1 MESQNVINN
10 SYNAR
15 LDRFSDRVVRGEI
28 LSGSGDILAMTNV
41 AQDGSESRYYPYGSM
56 FAHTV
61 GYSTRGKTGIESL
74 ANFYL
79 LTSHMNPLEQIYN
92 QLRDEKNPGDN
103 VVTTLDLELQK
114 IAYEGMGD
122 RNGAV
127 VVMEPATG
135 RILAMVSR
143 PDYNPNTIKEDY
155 DSIIEDTDNSSLVN
169 RASQGLYP
177 PGSIFKL
184 VTALEYIREYPDSWQ
199 DFTYTCPG
207 VLAVDDYSIR
217 CSGGTAHG
225 TVDLK
230 KAVEKSCNGAFA
242 TIGLMLNNESFT
254 QLCNTLLFNQKMPFA
269 LASGRSR
276 FQLTA
281 DADKWEVLQTA
292 FGQGNTQI
300 TPLHAAMIV
309 AAIANG
315 GEMKEPYIIE
325 RIENAN
331 GQKVQSFASE
341 GSHRVMTGDEA
352 ALLKDFMVGVVL
364 EGTGKSV
371 KSKDYQAAAKTGSAQ
386 FESGK
391 ETHAWFVAFAPA
403 DDPKLA
409 ISIVL
414 EETGAGGTNA
424 GPIAKK
430 IFDTYLSR

>member
-1 MESQNVINN
+1 
-10 SYNAR
+10 
-15 LDRFSDRVVRGEI
+15 
-28 LSGSGDILAMTNV
+28 
-41 AQDGSESRYYPYGSM
+41 
-56 FAHTV
+56 
-61 GYSTRGKTGIESL
+61 
-74 ANFYL
+74 
-79 LTSHMNPLEQIYN
+79 
-92 QLRDEKNPGDN
+92 
-103 VVTTLDLELQK
+103 
-114 IAYEGMGD
+114 
-122 RNGAV
+122 
-127 VVMEPATG
+127 
-135 RILAMVSR
+135 
-143 PDYNPNTIKEDY
+143 
-155 DSIIEDTDNSSLVN
+155 
-169 RASQGLYP
+169 
-177 PGSIFKL
+177 
-184 VTALEYIREYPDSWQ
+184 
-199 DFTYTCPG
+199 
-207 VLAVDDYSIR
+207 
-217 CSGGTAHG
+217 
-225 TVDLK
+225 
-230 KAVEKSCNGAFA
+230 
-242 TIGLMLNNESFT
+242 
-254 QLCNTLLFNQKMPFA
+254 MPFA

-276 FQLTA
+276 FNLTA

-352 ALLKDFMVGVVL
+352 ALLKDFMVGVVS

-430 IFDTYLSR
+430 IFDAYLSR